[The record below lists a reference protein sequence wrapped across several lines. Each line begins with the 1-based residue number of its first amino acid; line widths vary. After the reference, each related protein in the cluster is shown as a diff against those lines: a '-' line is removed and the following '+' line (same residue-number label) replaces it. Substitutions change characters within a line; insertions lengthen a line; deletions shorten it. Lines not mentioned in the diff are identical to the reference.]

1 MINSHMSAYD
11 KGGKMRK
18 AQMKLIS
25 NVMEKEYQAG
35 NYVIVGGD
43 FNHALGKDMLTHFDH
58 QEKTPDWVSILD
70 QKMLPKNFTMVKATN
85 RDKIA
90 TVRSTDM
97 KYNPKI
103 NYMTICDGFIVSK
116 NVKAK
121 ATNINTDYRYADHN
135 PVRLEFSLK

>member
-1 MINSHMSAYD
+1 MSAYD

-43 FNHALGKDMLTHFDH
+43 FNHALGKDMLTHFDY
-58 QEKTPDWVSILD
+58 QEKIPDWVSILD

>member
-1 MINSHMSAYD
+1 MSAYD

-43 FNHALGKDMLTHFDH
+43 FNHALGKDMLTHFDY
-58 QEKTPDWVSILD
+58 QEKIPDWVSILD

-103 NYMTICDGFIVSK
+103 NYMIICDGFIVSK

>member
-1 MINSHMSAYD
+1 MSAYD

-43 FNHALGKDMLTHFDH
+43 FNHALGKDMLTHFDY
-58 QEKTPDWVSILD
+58 QEKIPDWVSILD

-103 NYMTICDGFIVSK
+103 NYISFLKMLKLKQPTLTPIIAMQITILSD
-116 NVKAK
+116 
-121 ATNINTDYRYADHN
+121 
-135 PVRLEFSLK
+135 